1 MRSMMESRLHRL
13 AASCEHRAG
22 YAAQSV
28 WLRRAALPRYRSAP
42 NLPAA
47 LQPALAGPHEEEQ
60 PVLARDYSA
69 ARVSRLLL
77 AVGEDLAELPACA
90 VESAQGGEELSAA
103 GEPGARK

>member
-1 MRSMMESRLHRL
+1 MESRLHRP
-13 AASCEHRAG
+13 AASCERRAR

-28 WLRRAALPRYRSAP
+28 WRRQAALPKYRSAP

-47 LQPALAGPHEEEQ
+47 LQSALAEPREEEQ

-69 ARVSRLLL
+69 ARVSRLVLP
-77 AVGEDLAELPACA
+77 VGGDLSELPACV
-90 VESAQGGEELSAA
+90 VESAQGGEELSAV